1 LILEQSRN
9 EEVVMVAHDDRVTM
23 YGVQAFRKQGERLVP
38 DAPRIAPSEAAAVG
52 MARDLA
58 HTRAGVIAWCRSGDR
73 YLGEFD
79 DPVILAEH
87 GEVPARDAF

>member
-1 LILEQSRN
+1 
-9 EEVVMVAHDDRVTM
+9 MVAHDDRVTM

-58 HTRAGVIAWCRSGDR
+58 HTRAGVIAWSRSGNR